1 VHFETL
7 YKGEAMS
14 LVHVHRGT
22 QQSTGQIDPHEI
34 SLRDEPF
41 EENRAFKIG
50 VLIFSITFCGLVF
63 WAGWKEAA
71 AYKEC
76 GLRGALTV
84 GRACSATPSQQAPL
98 LKSTDTPR

>member
-1 VHFETL
+1 
-7 YKGEAMS
+7 MS

-50 VLIFSITFCGLVF
+50 VLIFSISFCGLVF
-63 WAGWKEAA
+63 WAGWKEAV

-84 GRACSATPSQQAPL
+84 GRACSATPSQAPL
-98 LKSTDTPR
+98 LKSTNAPR